1 MTPRHATTRTAAR
14 LALLMDPREEGW
26 PSMDLVGEALLGGL
40 ATHPS
45 KVHATAVRPA
55 MPAVLRRLPR
65 VGARNAAFNA
75 DRLLT
80 RFGLYPGRALLA
92 RGQYDAFHVVDHTY
106 AQLVH
111 ALPASRTGVYCHD
124 LDAFRSVLEPH
135 REPRPAWFRAMA
147 RAQLAGLERA
157 AIVFHSTQAVR
168 TELLAHG
175 VVPESR
181 LVWAPYGVSPEYRP
195 GPTPGLASGAPDASE
210 TVLSPLGGRPYL
222 LHVGSAI
229 PRKRLDVLFAVF
241 AALRARY
248 PELRLVQQGGALND
262 TQRAQVEALGIG
274 DALLQPPPQARS
286 TLAGLYRRASAVL
299 VTSEAEGFGLPVIE
313 ALACGAPVVASD
325 LPVLREVGAEA
336 CTYCPV
342 GDVPAWV
349 DAVASLLAGHGAQP
363 SREARLSRAARFTWA
378 AHARTVLDAYL
389 RLLGG
394 STP

>member
-1 MTPRHATTRTAAR
+1 MTSRLPAR

-26 PSMDLVGEALLGGL
+26 PSMDLVGEALLEGL
-40 ATHPS
+40 AAHPS
-45 KVHATAVRPA
+45 EVHATAVRPV

-65 VGARNAAFNA
+65 VGARDAAFNA

-80 RFGLYPGRALLA
+80 RFGLYPGRALFT

-111 ALPASRTGVYCHD
+111 ALPAARTGVYCHD
-124 LDAFRSVLEPH
+124 LDAFRSVLEPR

-147 RAQLAGLERA
+147 RAQLAGLERS

-168 TELLAHG
+168 AELLAHG

-181 LVWAPYGVSPEYRP
+181 LVWAPYGVSPEYRAE
-195 GPTPGLASGAPDASE
+195 PTPGTPDTRE

-241 AALRARY
+241 AALRARA

-262 TQRAQVEALGIG
+262 TQRAQVAALGIG
-274 DALLQPPPQARS
+274 DALLQPPRQERA
-286 TLAGLYRRASAVL
+286 TLAGLYRHAAAVL

-349 DAVASLLAGHGAQP
+349 ESVTSLLTGRGAQP

-389 RLLGG
+389 RLLDT
-394 STP
+394 STR